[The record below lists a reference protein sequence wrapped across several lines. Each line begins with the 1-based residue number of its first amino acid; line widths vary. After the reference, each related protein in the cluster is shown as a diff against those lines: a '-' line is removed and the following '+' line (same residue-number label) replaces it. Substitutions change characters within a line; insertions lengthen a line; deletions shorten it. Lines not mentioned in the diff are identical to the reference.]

1 MQVKR
6 DTFLK
11 RDKSKIC
18 LTLKQKGDQ
27 FAQSIEMGYRYQHPW
42 VLTSTHAAAGR
53 VFVVWPACD
62 SAFSLNVVFSCL
74 VKPALL
80 SGAFRG
86 RPPGPT
92 SRMFFASPGVCAA
105 DRRVTP
111 RLLPSLPVPLLLFL
125 SPGAHHTPEDQEPLR
140 VPVAAVTK
148 DHKRRGLNW
157 QKCVLLQLWRS
168 ESKLGL
174 ARLESRAAPFW
185 GPQGRLCRF
194 AGMAGVFAS
203 PSDSYIEILSPDV
216 TALGGGDNGR

>member
-111 RLLPSLPVPLLLFL
+111 VSSLAFLFPCCFFSPPAPTTLLKTRSLCKFLWPL
-125 SPGAHHTPEDQEPLR
+125 
-140 VPVAAVTK
+140 
-148 DHKRRGLNW
+148 
-157 QKCVLLQLWRS
+157 
-168 ESKLGL
+168 
-174 ARLESRAAPFW
+174 
-185 GPQGRLCRF
+185 
-194 AGMAGVFAS
+194 
-203 PSDSYIEILSPDV
+203 
-216 TALGGGDNGR
+216 

>member
-1 MQVKR
+1 MRQRV
-6 DTFLK
+6 
-11 RDKSKIC
+11 
-18 LTLKQKGDQ
+18 
-27 FAQSIEMGYRYQHPW
+27 QSEC
-42 VLTSTHAAAGR
+42 R
-53 VFVVWPACD
+53 VFLSRETRAPEWGVQRSPTWPHVTHVLC
-62 SAFSLNVVFSCL
+62 FSRCVRCGQ
-74 VKPALL
+74 A
-80 SGAFRG
+80 GH
-86 RPPGPT
+86 
-92 SRMFFASPGVCAA
+92 
-105 DRRVTP
+105 P

-168 ESKLGL
+168 GSKLGL

-203 PSDSYIEILSPDV
+203 PSDSYVEILSPDV